1 MNTKFQIFI
10 AALMACMAVSCSCSS
25 RSEAVAEEE
34 TKGYP
39 DTLRVAT
46 LYSPGSYFIYRETRM
61 GYDYDLVN
69 SLVKDK
75 GIALSLQV
83 APGLGTAI
91 EWLDSGKVDLI
102 AYEVPVTAEYK
113 SHVLHCGP
121 KNVTTQV
128 LVQPKVKKDADRIAD
143 VTGLI
148 GRDVY
153 VEAGSKYE
161 ARLNNLNDELG
172 GGINIHSIDRDTLI
186 TDDLIA
192 MVGRGDIP
200 LTIVDSDIAHINK
213 TYFNSLDITLEVSF
227 PQRSQ
232 WAVSPSRPWLADSI
246 NAWIKQDNSRRDLA
260 RIHKRYFELSKN
272 EQYEMQQTID
282 LSRGF
287 ISPFDNLFRKY
298 AHEIGWDWRLLA
310 AQGYVE
316 SHFDPTLVSWAGA
329 RGVMQVMPSTAR
341 AYHHEPDELID
352 NDVSISTA
360 AEIIKDL
367 DKAFINRVPDPQ
379 ERLKFV
385 VGAYN
390 SGLAHIFDAIALAGK
405 YGYDPQVW
413 DGNVARAVLMKSHPE
428 YYNDPVCK
436 YGYFRGH
443 QTFEYVNR
451 VFDFYTEACHKISA

>member
-1 MNTKFQIFI
+1 M
-10 AALMACMAVSCSCSS
+10 AAISVACKSRTADVAV
-25 RSEAVAEEE
+25 EES
-34 TKGYP
+34 KGYP

-46 LYSPGSYFIYRETRM
+46 LYSPGSYFIYRETKM

-75 GIALSLQV
+75 GIALKLEV
-83 APGLGTAI
+83 APGLATAV

-102 AYEVPVTAEYK
+102 AYEIPVTAEYK

-128 LVQPKVKKDADRIAD
+128 LVQPKTKKEADRISD
-143 VTGLI
+143 VTALV
-148 GRDVY
+148 GRDIY

-172 GGINIHSIDRDTLI
+172 GGINIHAIDRDTLI
-186 TDDLIA
+186 TEDLVA
-192 MVGRGDIP
+192 MVSRGEIP
-200 LTIVDSDIAHINK
+200 LTIVDSDLAHIST
-213 TYFNSLDITLEVSF
+213 TYYNTLDITLEVSF

-232 WAVSPSRPWLADSI
+232 WAVSPARPWLADSI

-260 RIHKRYFELSKN
+260 RIHRRYFELSKKN
-272 EQYEMQQTID
+272 EQYELQQTID
-282 LSRGF
+282 LSRGY
-287 ISPFDNLFRKY
+287 ISPFDDLFRKY
-298 AHEIGWDWRLLA
+298 AREIGWDWRLLA

-316 SHFDPTLVSWAGA
+316 SRFDPTLVSWAGA
-329 RGVMQVMPSTAR
+329 RGVMQVMPSTAK
-341 AYHHEPDELID
+341 AYHHDPEELID
-352 NDVSISTA
+352 NDVSISIA
-360 AEIIKDL
+360 AEMINDL
-367 DKAFINRVPDPQ
+367 DKAFQARVPDPQ
-379 ERLKFV
+379 ERLKFI

-390 SGLAHIFDAIALAGK
+390 SGLAHIFDAIELAKK

-436 YGYFRGH
+436 YGYFRGQ

-451 VFDFYTEACHKISA
+451 VFDFYTEARHKITA

>member
-1 MNTKFQIFI
+1 M
-10 AALMACMAVSCSCSS
+10 AAISVACKS
-25 RSEAVAEEE
+25 RTADVAAEES
-34 TKGYP
+34 KGYP

-46 LYSPGSYFIYRETRM
+46 LYSPGSYFIYRETKM

-75 GIALSLQV
+75 GIALKLEV
-83 APGLGTAI
+83 APGLATAV

-102 AYEVPVTAEYK
+102 AYEIPVTAEYK

-128 LVQPKVKKDADRIAD
+128 LVQPKTKKEADRISD
-143 VTGLI
+143 VTALV
-148 GRDVY
+148 GRDIY

-172 GGINIHSIDRDTLI
+172 GGINIHAIDRDTLI
-186 TDDLIA
+186 TEDLVA
-192 MVGRGDIP
+192 MVSRGEIP
-200 LTIVDSDIAHINK
+200 LTIVDSDLAHIST
-213 TYFNSLDITLEVSF
+213 TYYNTLDITLEVSF

-232 WAVSPSRPWLADSI
+232 WAVSPARPWLADSI

-260 RIHKRYFELSKN
+260 RIHRRYFELSKKN
-272 EQYEMQQTID
+272 EQYELQQTID
-282 LSRGF
+282 LSRGY
-287 ISPFDNLFRKY
+287 ISPFDDLFRKY
-298 AHEIGWDWRLLA
+298 AREIGWDWRLLA

-316 SHFDPTLVSWAGA
+316 SRFDPTLVSWAGA
-329 RGVMQVMPSTAR
+329 RGVMQVMPSTAK
-341 AYHHEPDELID
+341 AYHHDPEELID
-352 NDVSISTA
+352 NDVSISIA
-360 AEIIKDL
+360 AEMINDL
-367 DKAFINRVPDPQ
+367 DKAFQARVPDPQ
-379 ERLKFV
+379 ERLKFI

-390 SGLAHIFDAIALAGK
+390 SGLAHIFDAIELAKK

-436 YGYFRGH
+436 YGYFRGQ

-451 VFDFYTEACHKISA
+451 VFDFYTEARHKITA

>member
-1 MNTKFQIFI
+1 M
-10 AALMACMAVSCSCSS
+10 AAISVACKS
-25 RSEAVAEEE
+25 RTADVAAEES
-34 TKGYP
+34 KGYP

-46 LYSPGSYFIYRETRM
+46 LYSPGSYFIYRETKM

-75 GIALSLQV
+75 GIALKLEV
-83 APGLGTAI
+83 APGLATAV

-102 AYEVPVTAEYK
+102 AYEIPVTAEYK

-128 LVQPKVKKDADRIAD
+128 LVQPKTKKQADRISD
-143 VTGLI
+143 VTALV
-148 GRDVY
+148 GRDIY

-172 GGINIHSIDRDTLI
+172 GGINIHAIDRDTLI
-186 TDDLIA
+186 TEDLVA
-192 MVGRGDIP
+192 MVSRGEIP
-200 LTIVDSDIAHINK
+200 LTIVDSDLAHIST
-213 TYFNSLDITLEVSF
+213 TYYNTLDITLEVSF

-232 WAVSPSRPWLADSI
+232 WAVSPARPWLADSI

-260 RIHKRYFELSKN
+260 RIHRRYFELSKKN
-272 EQYEMQQTID
+272 EQYELQQTID
-282 LSRGF
+282 LSRGY
-287 ISPFDNLFRKY
+287 ISPFDDLFRKY
-298 AHEIGWDWRLLA
+298 AREIGWDWRLLA

-316 SHFDPTLVSWAGA
+316 SRFDPTLVSWAGA
-329 RGVMQVMPSTAR
+329 RGVMQVMPSTAK
-341 AYHHEPDELID
+341 AYHHDPEELID
-352 NDVSISTA
+352 NDVSISIA
-360 AEIIKDL
+360 AEMINDL
-367 DKAFINRVPDPQ
+367 DKAFQARVPDPQ
-379 ERLKFV
+379 ERLKFI

-390 SGLAHIFDAIALAGK
+390 SGLAHIFDAIELAKK

-436 YGYFRGH
+436 YGYFRGQ

-451 VFDFYTEACHKISA
+451 VFDFYTEARHKITA

>member
-1 MNTKFQIFI
+1 
-10 AALMACMAVSCSCSS
+10 MACTS
-25 RSEAVAEEE
+25 RKAEVATEESK
-34 TKGYP
+34 TYP

-46 LYSPGSYFIYRETRM
+46 LYSPGSYFIYRETKM

-75 GIALSLQV
+75 GIELKLEV
-83 APGLGTAI
+83 APGLATAV

-113 SHVLHCGP
+113 RHVLHCGP

-128 LVQPKVKKDADRIAD
+128 LVQPKTKKEADRISD
-143 VTGLI
+143 VTALI

-161 ARLNNLNDELG
+161 ARINNLNDELG
-172 GGINIHSIDRDTLI
+172 GGINIHAIDRDTLI

-192 MVGRGDIP
+192 MVGRGEIP
-200 LTIVDSDIAHINK
+200 LTIVDNDIAHINQ
-213 TYFNSLDITLEVSF
+213 TYHNNLDITLEVSF

-272 EQYEMQQTID
+272 KQYALQQTVD
-282 LSRGF
+282 LSHGF
-287 ISPFDNLFRKY
+287 ISPFDDLFRKY
-298 AHEIGWDWRLLA
+298 AREIGWDWRLLA

-341 AYHHEPDELID
+341 AYHKDPEQLTD
-352 NDVSISTA
+352 NDVSISVA
-360 AEIIKDL
+360 AAIIKDL
-367 DKAFINRVPDPQ
+367 DKTFQARVPDPQ
-379 ERLKFV
+379 ERLKFI

-390 SGLAHIFDAIALAGK
+390 SGAAHILDAIALAGK

-436 YGYFRGH
+436 YGYFRGQ
-443 QTFEYVNR
+443 QTYEYVNR
-451 VFDFYTEACHKISA
+451 VFDFYSEARHKIHA

>member
-1 MNTKFQIFI
+1 
-10 AALMACMAVSCSCSS
+10 MAAVSVACKS
-25 RSEAVAEEE
+25 RQADAAAEES
-34 TKGYP
+34 KGYP

-46 LYSPGSYFIYRETRM
+46 LYSPGSYFIYRETKM

-75 GIALSLQV
+75 GMALKLEV
-83 APGLGTAI
+83 APGLATAV

-102 AYEVPVTAEYK
+102 AYEIPVTAEYK

-128 LVQPKVKKDADRIAD
+128 LVQPKTKKEADRISD
-143 VTGLI
+143 VTALI
-148 GRDVY
+148 GRDIY

-172 GGINIHSIDRDTLI
+172 GGINIHAIDRDTLI
-186 TDDLIA
+186 TEDLVA
-192 MVGRGDIP
+192 MVSRGEIP
-200 LTIVDSDIAHINK
+200 LTIVDSDLAHIST
-213 TYFNSLDITLEVSF
+213 TYYNTLDITLEVSF

-260 RIHKRYFELSKN
+260 RIHRRYFELSKKN
-272 EQYEMQQTID
+272 EQYELQQTID
-282 LSRGF
+282 LSRGY
-287 ISPFDNLFRKY
+287 ISEFDDLFRKY
-298 AHEIGWDWRLLA
+298 SREIGWDWRLLA

-316 SHFDPTLVSWAGA
+316 SRFDPTLVSWAGA

-341 AYHHEPDELID
+341 AYHHDPEELID
-352 NDVSISTA
+352 NEVSIAIA
-360 AEIIKDL
+360 AEMISDL
-367 DKAFINRVPDPQ
+367 DKAFQARVPDPQ
-379 ERLKFV
+379 ERLKFI

-390 SGLAHIFDAIALAGK
+390 SGLAHIFDAIALAKK

-436 YGYFRGH
+436 YGYFRGQ

-451 VFDFYTEACHKISA
+451 VFDFYTEARHKITA